1 MGIFDHDAQARA
13 IERLQLQ
20 LWQAV
25 VDRFRKR
32 QEAGLRQAELA
43 QQLGISPPQV
53 HHWLT
58 DPSRLTLKA
67 AARLMLA
74 LDGEFAVAGSDR
86 LGASA

>member
-1 MGIFDHDAQARA
+1 MGIFDHDAQAKA
-13 IERLQLQ
+13 IDRLQLQ

-25 VDRFRKR
+25 VEQFRRR
-32 QEAGLRQAELA
+32 QEAGLKQAALA

-53 HHWLT
+53 HLWLT

-74 LDGEFAVAGSDR
+74 LGGEFAIAASDR
-86 LGASA
+86 LAGPT